1 MTPAEILLAIRAL
14 SELARTLLREDRD
27 ATPEELDLVD
37 LRAADAERRLREAIR
52 RAEGRAGPPGARADL
67 PPP

>member
-1 MTPAEILLAIRAL
+1 MTAAEILLAIRAL

-37 LRAADAERRLREAIR
+37 LKAAGAERRLREAIL
-52 RAEGRAGPPGARADL
+52 RAEERSGASQPPS
-67 PPP
+67 P